1 VTADG
6 SPSSSF
12 FVLLSSSL
20 KEVHTMSRT
29 RATVGLSLF
38 AVLLLFPTVKA
49 VAGPPEQRSSA
60 TQLDKVADG
69 LRHYRQ
75 QKDDGKRVAWLKR
88 LAPSLDPRVKRA
100 LEAALSDSSEAVAA
114 AALDL
119 LAEHYGLARGVPSLL
134 PPRLL
139 LPPLPPPRPS
149 GPPET

>member
-1 VTADG
+1 
-6 SPSSSF
+6 
-12 FVLLSSSL
+12 
-20 KEVHTMSRT
+20 MSRT
-29 RATVGLSLF
+29 RAEVALSLF
-38 AVLLLFPTVKA
+38 ALLVLLPTAKV
-49 VAGPPEQRSSA
+49 VAGPPGEPSSA
-60 TQLDKVADG
+60 MKLDKVADG

-88 LAPSLDPRVKRA
+88 LAPTLDPRVKAA